1 VADEGTSLGAS
12 EIRRVFAQWSIA
24 VPTCLAETFVARS
37 GYWHGWAEDRAISLT
52 SLAVDERGRPV
63 PIDRLLATM
72 PEVPGTPFDG
82 MPPGLHGRAGYGP
95 VEQPALA
102 SSALSG
108 LIAAEG
114 RILIAT
120 ITSDDF
126 AWARATWV
134 SIRHHPTHAPAGGGH
149 PGAVRARNR
158 LAHQT

>member
-1 VADEGTSLGAS
+1 VTHEGTSVGAS
-12 EIRRVFAQWSIA
+12 ETRRVFAHWSIA
-24 VPTCLAETFVARS
+24 VPTSFAEAHFAHD
-37 GYWHGWAEDRAISLT
+37 GYWHGWAEDRAVSLT
-52 SLAVDERGRPV
+52 SLAVDDRGRPV

-72 PEVPGTPFDG
+72 PALPGTPVDE
-82 MPPGLHGRAGYGP
+82 MPPDLQGRAGYGP

-126 AWARATWV
+126 AWARATWL
-134 SIRHHPTHAPAGGGH
+134 SIRHHPAH
-149 PGAVRARNR
+149 PLPRGV
-158 LAHQT
+158 H